1 MLTLM
6 RRHIGEAE
14 QTALIERIRREVPG
28 IHLRTTLLLGH
39 PGETREDVEAL
50 KQWVRKMRFERL
62 GAFAYSDE
70 EGTYANLHYT
80 DDIPQEE
87 KDRRV
92 DEIMTL
98 QEEIAAELN
107 EQKTGTVMRVI
118 IDREEADY
126 YIGRTEF
133 DSPEVDCEV
142 LVQKDR
148 RLTIG
153 DFCNVQITQADTFD
167 LYARAL

>member
-1 MLTLM
+1 
-6 RRHIGEAE
+6 
-14 QTALIERIRREVPG
+14 
-28 IHLRTTLLLGH
+28 
-39 PGETREDVEAL
+39 
-50 KQWVRKMRFERL
+50 
-62 GAFAYSDE
+62 
-70 EGTYANLHYT
+70 
-80 DDIPQEE
+80 
-87 KDRRV
+87 
-92 DEIMTL
+92 MTL

-118 IDREEADY
+118 IYREEADY